1 MDHAPA
7 LPCDGG
13 VARRSLL
20 LGLGAGLALGPAR
33 VAFGQAGGDARLCV
47 VLLRGAM
54 DGLSA
59 VPAYGDASFTTLR
72 GALALPEP
80 GRDGGVLDLGG
91 RFGLHPRLVNLH
103 GLYRDQQALVVHAV
117 AGPWRTRSHFDAQDA
132 LEAGSAQRMDSGW
145 LNRALAALP
154 AARGHGARTGLAVGT
169 DVPLLM
175 RGPTPVANF
184 APQAPRAPEPDL
196 YARIAAL
203 SAGDPVIGPA
213 IAQGLRERGYVT
225 AAIGEAAVMQ
235 RGGGGRGALAQLAT
249 ATGRLLAAP
258 DGPRVAAFELGGWDT
273 HAGQATRLP
282 GPLGALDDGIA
293 ALREGLGEAAWRR
306 TAVLVVTEFG
316 RTVRINGTGGTD
328 HGTGGVAFVLGGA
341 VAGGRVAGTWPGLA
355 QGQLLEG
362 RDLAPTTDLRA
373 LAKGLLRDHLR
384 LPPQAVARAFPGSEG
399 VAPMAGMMRTA

>member
-1 MDHAPA
+1 MDKAPA
-7 LPCDGG
+7 PACDGG
-13 VARRSLL
+13 LSRRSLL
-20 LGLGAGLALGPAR
+20 LGLGAGFALGRAR
-33 VAFGQAGGDARLCV
+33 VAFGQAAGDARLCV

-59 VPAYGDASFTTLR
+59 VPAYGDANFAAVR

-80 GRDGGVLDLGG
+80 GREGGVLDLGG
-91 RFGLHPRLVNLH
+91 RFGLHPRLGTLH
-103 GLYRDQQALVVHAV
+103 GLYREQQALVVHAV

-132 LEAGSAQRMDSGW
+132 LESGTAQRMDSGW

-154 AARGHGARTGLAVGT
+154 AARGRGARTGLAVGT

-184 APQAPRAPEPDL
+184 APQAPRAPEADL

-213 IAQGLRERGYVT
+213 IAQGLRERGYV
-225 AAIGEAAVMQ
+225 AATIGDAAVMQ

-249 ATGRLLAAP
+249 AAGRLLAAP

-273 HAGQATRLP
+273 HAGQAGRLA

-293 ALREGLGEAAWRR
+293 ALREGLGDAAWRR

-355 QGQLLEG
+355 QGQLFEG

-373 LAKGLLRDHLR
+373 LAKGLLRDHLH
-384 LPPQAVARAFPGSEG
+384 LPAQAVAQAFPGSEG
-399 VAPMAGMMRTA
+399 VAAMGGMVRAG